1 MKCKRRENINIVC
14 NPFGFRG
21 FRLPIKQ
28 VSVFLDNKPGA
39 LSDVIEHIDK
49 FQIKIFALSIADAGE
64 FGLIRMI
71 TEDPDRAIKNLE
83 DADFILA
90 KSKKN
95 TEVIVVLITENGKVS
110 EIAKLL
116 ADEGL
121 NIEYAYSSAV
131 LIDGKL
137 AVVLRVNDLDKTE
150 KILLKNSIPIL
161 TLEQIKKSFQ

>member
-1 MKCKRRENINIVC
+1 LFVTSWNWGENMT
-14 NPFGFRG
+14 
-21 FRLPIKQ
+21 LKQ

-39 LSDVIEHIDK
+39 LSEVIEHIDK

-71 TEDPDRAIKNLE
+71 TEDPERAEKNLE

-95 TEVIVVLITENGKVS
+95 TEVIVILITENGKVS
-110 EIAKLL
+110 EIAKMLG
-116 ADEGL
+116 DEDL

-137 AVVLRVNDLDKTE
+137 AVVLRVNDLNKAE
-150 KILLKNSIPIL
+150 KILKEKHIPIL
-161 TLEQIKKSFQ
+161 SLDQIKESFT

>member
-1 MKCKRRENINIVC
+1 MDLGEKM
-14 NPFGFRG
+14 
-21 FRLPIKQ
+21 PIKQ
-28 VSVFLDNKPGA
+28 VSVFLDNRPGA
-39 LSDVIEHIDK
+39 LSEVIEHIDK
-49 FQIKIFALSIADAGE
+49 FQMKIFALSIADAGE

-71 TEDPDRAIKNLE
+71 TEDPERAAKNLE

-95 TEVIVVLITENGKVS
+95 TEVIVIMITENAKVS

-116 ADEGL
+116 GDEHL

-137 AVVLRVNDLDKTE
+137 AVVMRVNDLNKAE
-150 KILLKNSIPIL
+150 KILQANNIPL
-161 TLEQIKKSFQ
+161 LSLDQIKKSFE

>member
-1 MKCKRRENINIVC
+1 MI
-14 NPFGFRG
+14 
-21 FRLPIKQ
+21 IKQ
-28 VSVFLDNKPGA
+28 VSVFLDNRPGS
-39 LSDVIEHIDK
+39 LSEVIEHIDK

-71 TEDPDRAIKNLE
+71 TEDPERAKKHLE

-95 TEVIVVLITENGKVS
+95 TEIIVILITENGKVS
-110 EIAKLL
+110 KIAKILG
-116 ADEGL
+116 DDNL

-137 AVVLRVNDLDKTE
+137 AVVLRVKDLNKAE
-150 KILLKNSIPIL
+150 KILRENNIPIL
-161 TLEQIKKSFQ
+161 SLDEIKKSFEKSS

>member
-1 MKCKRRENINIVC
+1 MV
-14 NPFGFRG
+14 
-21 FRLPIKQ
+21 IKQ

-39 LSDVIEHIDK
+39 LSEVIERIDK

-71 TEDPDRAIKNLE
+71 TEDPDSAAKHLE
-83 DADFILA
+83 ESDFILA

-95 TEVIVVLITENGKVS
+95 TEVLVVLISKNAKVS

-116 ADEGL
+116 GDEEL

-131 LIDGKL
+131 MVNGKL
-137 AVVLRVNDLDKTE
+137 AVVMRVNDLDKAE
-150 KILLKNSIPIL
+150 KILRENSIPL
-161 TLEQIKKSFQ
+161 LSLDEIKKSFE

>member
-1 MKCKRRENINIVC
+1 MT
-14 NPFGFRG
+14 
-21 FRLPIKQ
+21 LKQ

-39 LSDVIEHIDK
+39 LSEVIEHIDK

-71 TEDPDRAIKNLE
+71 TEDPERAEKNLE

-95 TEVIVVLITENGKVS
+95 TEVIVILITENGKVS
-110 EIAKLL
+110 EIAKMLG
-116 ADEGL
+116 DEDL

-137 AVVLRVNDLDKTE
+137 AVVLRVNDLNKAE
-150 KILLKNSIPIL
+150 KILKEKHIPIL
-161 TLEQIKKSFQ
+161 SLDQIKESFT

>member
-1 MKCKRRENINIVC
+1 M
-14 NPFGFRG
+14 P
-21 FRLPIKQ
+21 LKQ

-39 LSDVIEHIDK
+39 LSEVIEHIDK

-64 FGLIRMI
+64 FGLVRMI
-71 TEDPDRAIKNLE
+71 TEDPERAEKNLE

-95 TEVIVVLITENGKVS
+95 TEVIVILITENGKVS
-110 EIAKLL
+110 EIAKILG
-116 ADEGL
+116 DEDL

-137 AVVLRVNDLDKTE
+137 AVVLRVNDLNKAE
-150 KILLKNSIPIL
+150 KILKENHIPIL
-161 TLEQIKKSFQ
+161 SLDQIKESFL